1 MSIEYISDKE
11 LFHIKTKNSS
21 YIFRLRKGYELEHLY
36 YGERINDTRGI
47 EFLSD
52 DNFLGATLH
61 AIDSEFTEEKLSTD
75 RMLREYVP
83 SQQK

>member
-36 YGERINDTRGI
+36 YGERINDTPSYDRPKQACEGI
-47 EFLSD
+47 ERVYVNGVLTAL
-52 DNFLGATLH
+52 NGRHTGA
-61 AIDSEFTEEKLSTD
+61 AAG
-75 RMLREYVP
+75 RVLRRGR
-83 SQQK
+83 